1 MPVYF
6 TMFSTKNLEELVI
19 KSDPISNRGI
29 SLLLKSDL
37 ASLEILIL
45 FDTCK
50 TSDIL
55 KVLNK
60 KEGLYSSLG
69 LQKAGHLNLSYYLKH
84 VYI

>member
-1 MPVYF
+1 M
-6 TMFSTKNLEELVI
+6 MFSTKNLEELVI

-29 SLLLKSDL
+29 SLLLKSYL
-37 ASLEILIL
+37 PSLEILIL
-45 FDTCK
+45 FDTCT

-69 LQKAGHLNLSYYLKH
+69 FQKTGHLNLSYYLKH
-84 VYI
+84 LYI